1 MMAMNASEGKLNAA
15 SMRFALVV
23 GRFNSALG
31 DKLVDGAMDCLT
43 RHGAARE
50 DVSVVRVPGAWELPQ
65 AARRLAGSGKF
76 DAVVALAVIVRGAT
90 PHFDLLAAEAT
101 RALGQAAAGADL
113 PVTFGLVTADTLEQ
127 ALERCGTKSGNKG
140 WDAAMAAIEMVDL
153 FRQIES

>member
-50 DVSVVRVPGAWELPQ
+50 DVSVIRVPGAW
-65 AARRLAGSGKF
+65 
-76 DAVVALAVIVRGAT
+76 GAQGFG
-90 PHFDLLAAEAT
+90 PP
-101 RALGQAAAGADL
+101 ALGIDGVVDGSTAVAQPD
-113 PVTFGLVTADTLEQ
+113 VTNRFELSPLVAVLLLHPDPTA
-127 ALERCGTKSGNKG
+127 
-140 WDAAMAAIEMVDL
+140 
-153 FRQIES
+153 